1 MGIVLKQSF
10 KNTVV
15 TFIGFAFGAIN
26 TLFLYTNILDSKY
39 YGLVTFILATGAILM
54 PIMASGA
61 HNALV
66 KYYSAQTDRSKNGF
80 FTLILFSPLLVIL
93 PLTLLV
99 WWAHTA
105 IGDFLSIKNAL
116 VKDYLWYLFL
126 VGVAMAYFEVFYA
139 WSKVHL
145 KSVFGNFLKE
155 VFGRICASI
164 LLVLLYLDIITLDFF
179 LKGIVG
185 IQLLRTLLMKF
196 YAYTLHR
203 PVLSFKFPKEAK
215 TIVGYG
221 LLMVVG
227 GSVALVLL
235 EIDKVMINQF
245 KALENVAYYG
255 VAVYIATSIIV
266 PARAMNQITYPLTAN
281 YLNEGNLFELE
292 NLYRKTSL
300 TAFIAS
306 GILFVLIVLNI
317 SDLFLM
323 LPEEYRD
330 GFSIIALIGVAKVL
344 DSLLGNVNAMLYY
357 SEYYKWVLV
366 LGACF
371 AAVTIL
377 LNLWFI
383 PLYGIEGAA
392 LASFISIF
400 LFNLSKLIFIKLKF
414 GFFPFS
420 KATFKVLATLL
431 LLLALFN
438 MLQFPFHPIVNI
450 VLKSI
455 LIGAMYLGILFRFE
469 ISEDV
474 TGLLSKWLRRRED

>member
-10 KNTVV
+10 KNTIV
-15 TFIGFAFGAIN
+15 TFIGFAFGAVN
-26 TLFLYTNILDSKY
+26 TLFLYTNILESKY

-61 HNALV
+61 HNGLV
-66 KYYSAQTDRSKNGF
+66 KYYSVQTEQSRNGF
-80 FTLILFSPLLVIL
+80 LTLIVLSPLLIIL
-93 PLTLLV
+93 PLTVLIWLGYD
-99 WWAHTA
+99 T
-105 IGDFLSIKNAL
+105 IGDFLSVKNAL

-126 VGVAMAYFEVFYA
+126 VGLAMAYFEVFYA

-155 VFGRICASI
+155 VFARICVSV
-164 LLVLLYLDIITLDFF
+164 LLVLLYSDIISLDFF

-185 IQLLRTLLMKF
+185 IYLLRTLLMKL
-196 YAYTLHR
+196 YAYSLRR
-203 PVLSFKFPKEAK
+203 PALDFKFPKETK
-215 TIVGYG
+215 TIIGYG

-227 GSVALVLL
+227 GSVALILL
-235 EIDKVMINQF
+235 EIDKFMINQF

-281 YLNEGNLFELE
+281 YLNEGNFFELE

-300 TAFIAS
+300 TSFIAA

-317 SDLFLM
+317 NDLFLM
-323 LPEEYRD
+323 LPEEYRG
-330 GFSIIALIGVAKVL
+330 GFVIITLIGVAKVL
-344 DSLLGNVNAMLYY
+344 DSLLGNVNAILYY

-366 LGACF
+366 MGACF
-371 AAVTIL
+371 AAITIL
-377 LNLWFI
+377 LNLWLI
-383 PLYGIEGAA
+383 PIYGIEGAA

-400 LFNLSKLIFIKLKF
+400 MFNLSKLVFVKLKF
-414 GFFPFS
+414 GFLPFS
-420 KATFKVLATLL
+420 KATFKVFATLL
-431 LLLALFN
+431 LLLVLFY

-450 VLKSI
+450 ILKSAFVV
-455 LIGAMYLGILFRFE
+455 AMYLGILFRFE

-474 TGLLSKWLRRRED
+474 SGILSNWLKRRED